1 MSSTAPFL
9 APMLNVLLPV
19 VVGGLLGLAGG
30 LIGPPYLHRLQQKAE
45 RKKRQAEKFEE
56 LVNALYQHSHWLN
69 VMKDVQVF
77 GSDDQLTMSPM
88 ARVQAISLVYF
99 PEFDAQIRELD
110 SVADRYELWALQAKQ
125 KRLDADPTYAEG
137 NAEAY
142 KPYTQTFYLRGK
154 ELNAYA
160 RREFR

>member
-1 MSSTAPFL
+1 
-9 APMLNVLLPV
+9 
-19 VVGGLLGLAGG
+19 LGLAGG
-30 LIGPPYLHRLQQKAE
+30 LIGPPYLHRLQQRAE

-137 NAEAY
+137 NAA
-142 KPYTQTFYLRGK
+142 PISPTRRHFIRWLRS
-154 ELNAYA
+154 
-160 RREFR
+160 